1 MKRGNINKSI
11 KSDNSGLSIV
21 EVLVAVAI
29 LAIVFVP
36 LLKTFTQ
43 ASTINS
49 KAQKLQNV
57 TSLAEG
63 VMEDVKGKS
72 IQDLHDL
79 AVEDSRVSFSPLD
92 EDRKLTKG
100 NLKKVPPYVVTYENI
115 TATQGIT
122 YDAVVTISTDKY
134 GNTVRSDARK
144 YNKEH
149 GTDDIGDVSDANIRE
164 LPQINK
170 VDSNRNAVL
179 SWEINKY
186 DNKALEKLVAENLA
200 AKNSVSDSDIATLK
214 NSYKTTYKTTAE
226 KYINIEIKDDR
237 ETSSTKVSCEVEYKT
252 GDATGKSLKYL
263 VYTGYFVEPLASEPA
278 GPNIYLFY
286 TLSENV
292 KEGASNIA
300 DPIKKEHIKIEDKT
314 TGKRHNIYFIMQDGV
329 NTLGTL
335 NGSKVSLEV
344 SGSGYESSISYN
356 ETSIITDASS
366 LLSGASTADESDDVY
381 FFSNLKDKNGNNGEL
396 FNSKSKDRI
405 YYVTVEIKE
414 HGKTEVLGTYTSTMQ
429 TGEEAE

>member
-1 MKRGNINKSI
+1 MERSSDNKSI
-11 KSDNSGLSIV
+11 INDNSGLSIV

-72 IQDLHDL
+72 IQELHDL
-79 AVEDSRVSFSPLD
+79 AVERADVSFLPLD
-92 EDRKLTKG
+92 KDGTLKKG
-100 NLKKVPPYVVTYENI
+100 NLNNVPPYTVTYENV

-122 YDAVVTISTDKY
+122 YDAVVTISTDNYKS
-134 GNTVRSDARK
+134 TVRSDARK
-144 YNKEH
+144 ANKLSH
-149 GTDDIGDVSDANIRE
+149 NDDIGDVSDANIRE

-179 SWEINKY
+179 SWELNKY
-186 DNKALEKLVAENLA
+186 DNKALENLA
-200 AKNSVSDSDIATLK
+200 AENSVTGSDIATLK
-214 NSYKTTYKTTAE
+214 DSYKNTAE
-226 KYINIEIKDDR
+226 KYINIEINEDS

-252 GDATGKSLKYL
+252 GKNASDKSLKYL

-292 KEGASNIA
+292 KDGASNIA
-300 DPIKKEHIKIEDKT
+300 DPIKKENIKIEDKT
-314 TGKRHNIYFIMQDGV
+314 TGKRHNVYFIMQDGV
-329 NTLGTL
+329 DKLSTT
-335 NGSKVSLEV
+335 NGSEV
-344 SGSGYESSISYN
+344 TLDISGSGYSESIYYDK
-356 ETSIITDASS
+356 TSIFTDAITY
-366 LLSGASTADESDDVY
+366 LAGASTPDDESDDVY
-381 FFSNLKDKNGNNGEL
+381 FFSNLKDKNGNSGEL

-414 HGKTEVLGTYTSTMQ
+414 HGKPEVLGTYTSTMQ
-429 TGEEAE
+429 TGAEAE

>member
-1 MKRGNINKSI
+1 MERSSDNKSI
-11 KSDNSGLSIV
+11 INDNSGLSIV

-72 IQDLHDL
+72 IQELHDL
-79 AVEDSRVSFSPLD
+79 AIERADVSFLPLD
-92 EDRKLTKG
+92 ADGTLTKG
-100 NLKKVPPYVVTYENI
+100 NLNNVPPYTVTYENV

-122 YDAVVTISTDKY
+122 YDAVVTIATENYK
-134 GNTVRSDARK
+134 
-144 YNKEH
+144 NKTK
-149 GTDDIGDVSDANIRE
+149 GADDIGDVSDANIRE

-179 SWEINKY
+179 SWELNKY
-186 DNKALEKLVAENLA
+186 DNKALENLA
-200 AKNSVSDSDIATLK
+200 VENFAPKNSVTDPDIAKLK
-214 NSYKTTYKTTAE
+214 ESYKKTAE
-226 KYINIEIKDDR
+226 KYINIEIKEDS
-237 ETSSTKVSCEVEYKT
+237 ETSCTKVSCEVEYKT
-252 GDATGKSLKYL
+252 GTASGKSLKYL

-292 KEGASNIA
+292 KDGASNIA
-300 DPIKKEHIKIEDKT
+300 DPIKKENIKIEDKT
-314 TGKRHNIYFIMQDGV
+314 TGKRHNVYFIMQDGV
-329 NTLGTL
+329 DKLSTT
-335 NGSKVSLEV
+335 NGSEV
-344 SGSGYESSISYN
+344 TLDISGSGYSESIYYDK
-356 ETSIITDASS
+356 TSIFTDAITY
-366 LLSGASTADESDDVY
+366 LAGASTPDDESDDVY
-381 FFSNLKDKNGNNGEL
+381 FFSNLKDKNGNSGEL

-414 HGKTEVLGTYTSTMQ
+414 HGKPEVLGTYTSTMQ
-429 TGEEAE
+429 TGAEAE

>member
-1 MKRGNINKSI
+1 MERSSDNKSI
-11 KSDNSGLSIV
+11 INDNSGLSIV

-43 ASTINS
+43 ASTINGR
-49 KAQKLQNV
+49 AQKLQNV

-72 IQDLHDL
+72 IQELHDL
-79 AVEDSRVSFSPLD
+79 AVERADVSFLPLD
-92 EDRKLTKG
+92 EDGTLTKG
-100 NLKKVPPYVVTYENI
+100 NLNNFPPYTVTYENV

-122 YDAVVTISTDKY
+122 YDAVVTISTDNYKNTARSTERKDNKKD
-134 GNTVRSDARK
+134 GN
-144 YNKEH
+144 E
-149 GTDDIGDVSDANIRE
+149 DIGDVSDANIRE

-186 DNKALEKLVAENLA
+186 DNKALENLA
-200 AKNSVSDSDIATLK
+200 AENSVSDSDIATLK
-214 NSYKTTYKTTAE
+214 NSYKATAE
-226 KYINIEIKDDR
+226 KYINIEIKDDI

-252 GDATGKSLKYL
+252 GNAADKSLRYL
-263 VYTGYFVEPLASEPA
+263 VYTGYFPEPGIGEPS
-278 GPNIYLFY
+278 GPDIYLFY
-286 TLSENV
+286 TLSEKV
-292 KEGASNIA
+292 KDGASYITE
-300 DPIKKEHIKIEDKT
+300 PIKNEYIQIKDDNT
-314 TGKRHNIYFIMQDGV
+314 TGKKHNIYFIMQDGV
-329 NTLGTL
+329 NELKTI
-335 NGSKVSLEV
+335 NGSKVTLNV
-344 SGSGYESSISYN
+344 SGSGYSESISYDDS
-356 ETSIITDASS
+356 SIIDNATTRLADGSTTD
-366 LLSGASTADESDDVY
+366 DESDDVY

>member
-1 MKRGNINKSI
+1 MERSSDNKSI
-11 KSDNSGLSIV
+11 INDNSGLSIV

-43 ASTINS
+43 ASTINAR
-49 KAQKLQNV
+49 AQKLQNV

-72 IQDLHDL
+72 IQELHDL
-79 AVEDSRVSFSPLD
+79 AIERADVSFLPLD
-92 EDRKLTKG
+92 ADGTLTKG
-100 NLKKVPPYVVTYENI
+100 NLNNVPPYTVTYENV

-122 YDAVVTISTDKY
+122 YDAVVTISTDNYKS
-134 GNTVRSDARK
+134 TVRSDARK
-144 YNKEH
+144 ANKLSH
-149 GTDDIGDVSDANIRE
+149 NDDIGDVSDANIRE

-179 SWEINKY
+179 SWELNKY
-186 DNKALEKLVAENLA
+186 DNKALENLA
-200 AKNSVSDSDIATLK
+200 AENSVTGSDIATLK
-214 NSYKTTYKTTAE
+214 DSYKNTAE
-226 KYINIEIKDDR
+226 KYINIEINEDS

-252 GDATGKSLKYL
+252 GKNASDKSLKYL

-292 KEGASNIA
+292 KDGASNIA
-300 DPIKKEHIKIEDKT
+300 DPIKKENIKIEDKT
-314 TGKRHNIYFIMQDGV
+314 TGKRHNVYFIMQDGV
-329 NTLGTL
+329 DKLSTT
-335 NGSKVSLEV
+335 NGSEV
-344 SGSGYESSISYN
+344 TLDISGSGYSESIYYDK
-356 ETSIITDASS
+356 TSIFTDAITY
-366 LLSGASTADESDDVY
+366 LAGASTPDDESDDVY
-381 FFSNLKDKNGNNGEL
+381 FFSNLKDKNGNSGEL
-396 FNSKSKDRI
+396 FTSKSKDRI

-414 HGKTEVLGTYTSTMQ
+414 HGKPEVLGTYTSTMQ
-429 TGEEAE
+429 TGAEAE

>member
-1 MKRGNINKSI
+1 MERSSDNKSI
-11 KSDNSGLSIV
+11 INDNSGLSIV

-43 ASTINS
+43 ASTINA

-72 IQDLHDL
+72 IQELHDL
-79 AVEDSRVSFSPLD
+79 AVERADVSFLPLD
-92 EDRKLTKG
+92 KDGTLKKG
-100 NLKKVPPYVVTYENI
+100 NLNNVPPYTVTYENV

-122 YDAVVTISTDKY
+122 YDAVVTIATENYK
-134 GNTVRSDARK
+134 
-144 YNKEH
+144 NKTK
-149 GTDDIGDVSDANIRE
+149 GADDIGDVSDANIRE

-179 SWEINKY
+179 SWELNKY
-186 DNKALEKLVAENLA
+186 DNKALENLA
-200 AKNSVSDSDIATLK
+200 AENSVTGSDIATLK
-214 NSYKTTYKTTAE
+214 DSYKNTAE
-226 KYINIEIKDDR
+226 KYINIEINEDS

-252 GDATGKSLKYL
+252 GKNASDKSLKYL

-292 KEGASNIA
+292 KDGASNIA
-300 DPIKKEHIKIEDKT
+300 DPIKKENIKIEDKT
-314 TGKRHNIYFIMQDGV
+314 TGKRHNVYFIMQDGV
-329 NTLGTL
+329 DKLSTT
-335 NGSKVSLEV
+335 NGSEV
-344 SGSGYESSISYN
+344 TLDISGSGYSESIYYDK
-356 ETSIITDASS
+356 TSIFTDAITY
-366 LLSGASTADESDDVY
+366 LAGASTPDDESDDVY
-381 FFSNLKDKNGNNGEL
+381 FFSNLKDKNGNSGEL

-414 HGKTEVLGTYTSTMQ
+414 HGKPEVLGTYTSTMQ
-429 TGEEAE
+429 TGAEAE

>member
-1 MKRGNINKSI
+1 MERSSDNKSI
-11 KSDNSGLSIV
+11 INDNSGLSIV

-43 ASTINS
+43 ASTINAR
-49 KAQKLQNV
+49 AQKLQNV

-72 IQDLHDL
+72 IQELHDL
-79 AVEDSRVSFSPLD
+79 AIERADVSFLPLD
-92 EDRKLTKG
+92 ADGTLTKG
-100 NLKKVPPYVVTYENI
+100 NLNNVPPYTVTYENV

-122 YDAVVTISTDKY
+122 YDAVVTISTDNYKS
-134 GNTVRSDARK
+134 TVRSDARK
-144 YNKEH
+144 ANKLSH
-149 GTDDIGDVSDANIRE
+149 NDDIGDVSDANIRE

-179 SWEINKY
+179 SWELNKY
-186 DNKALEKLVAENLA
+186 DNKALENLA
-200 AKNSVSDSDIATLK
+200 AENSVTGSDIATLK
-214 NSYKTTYKTTAE
+214 DSYKNTAE
-226 KYINIEIKDDR
+226 KYINIEINEDS

-252 GDATGKSLKYL
+252 GKNASDKSLKYL

-292 KEGASNIA
+292 KDGASNIA
-300 DPIKKEHIKIEDKT
+300 DPIKKENIKIEDKT
-314 TGKRHNIYFIMQDGV
+314 TGKKHNVYFIMQDGV
-329 NTLGTL
+329 DKLSTT
-335 NGSKVSLEV
+335 NGSEV
-344 SGSGYESSISYN
+344 TLDISGSGYSESIYYDK
-356 ETSIITDASS
+356 TSIFTDAITY
-366 LLSGASTADESDDVY
+366 LAGGSTTDDESDDVY
-381 FFSNLKDKNGNNGEL
+381 FFSNLKDKNGNSGEL

-414 HGKTEVLGTYTSTMQ
+414 HGKPEVLGTYTSTMQ
-429 TGEEAE
+429 TGAEAE

>member
-1 MKRGNINKSI
+1 MERSSDNKSI
-11 KSDNSGLSIV
+11 INDNSGLSIV

-43 ASTINS
+43 ASTINAR
-49 KAQKLQNV
+49 AQKLQNV

-72 IQDLHDL
+72 IQELHDL
-79 AVEDSRVSFSPLD
+79 AVDDPKVSFLPLD
-92 EDRKLTKG
+92 EDGTLTKG
-100 NLKKVPPYVVTYENI
+100 NLKNVPPYTVTYENV

-122 YDAVVTISTDKY
+122 YDAVVTIATENYKNKDK
-134 GNTVRSDARK
+134 DA
-144 YNKEH
+144 
-149 GTDDIGDVSDANIRE
+149 DDIGDVSDANIRE

-179 SWEINKY
+179 SWELNKY
-186 DNKALEKLVAENLA
+186 DNKALENLA
-200 AKNSVSDSDIATLK
+200 AENSVTGSDIATLK
-214 NSYKTTYKTTAE
+214 DSYKNTAE
-226 KYINIEIKDDR
+226 KYINIEINEDS

-252 GDATGKSLKYL
+252 GKNASDKSLKYL

-292 KEGASNIA
+292 KDGASNIA
-300 DPIKKEHIKIEDKT
+300 DPIKKENIKIEDKT
-314 TGKRHNIYFIMQDGV
+314 TGKRHNVYFIMQDGV
-329 NTLGTL
+329 DKLSTT
-335 NGSKVSLEV
+335 NGSEV
-344 SGSGYESSISYN
+344 TLDISGSEYSESIYYDK
-356 ETSIITDASS
+356 TSIFTDAITY
-366 LLSGASTADESDDVY
+366 LAGASTPDDESDDVY
-381 FFSNLKDKNGNNGEL
+381 FFSNLKDKNGNSGEL

-414 HGKTEVLGTYTSTMQ
+414 HGKPEVLGTYTSTMQ
-429 TGEEAE
+429 TGAEAE

>member
-1 MKRGNINKSI
+1 MKRGDINKSI

-29 LAIVFVP
+29 LAIVFIP

-49 KAQKLQNV
+49 RAQKLQNV

-72 IQDLHDL
+72 IQELHDM
-79 AVEDSRVSFSPLD
+79 AADRADIAFSPLD
-92 EDRKLTKG
+92 EDGTLTKG
-100 NLKKVPPYVVTYENI
+100 NLKNVPPYIVKYENI
-115 TATQGIT
+115 TATQGIK
-122 YDAVVTISTDKY
+122 YDAEVTISTEKY
-134 GNTVRSDARK
+134 KSTDRK
-144 YNKEH
+144 NERESNP
-149 GTDDIGDVSDANIRE
+149 DVAGDVSDANIRE

-186 DNKALEKLVAENLA
+186 DNKALENLVAENS
-200 AKNSVSDSDIATLK
+200 KTDSDAAALK
-214 NSYKTTYKTTAE
+214 KSYMDNAE
-226 KYINIEIKDDR
+226 KYIYIEIKDDID
-237 ETSSTKVSCEVEYKT
+237 TSSTKVSCEVEYKT

-292 KEGASNIA
+292 KDGASNIA

-314 TGKRHNIYFIMQDGV
+314 TGKRHNVYFIMQDGL

-381 FFSNLKDKNGNNGEL
+381 FFSNLKDKYGNNGEL

>member
-1 MKRGNINKSI
+1 MERSSDNKSI
-11 KSDNSGLSIV
+11 INDNSGLSIV

-43 ASTINS
+43 ASTINAR
-49 KAQKLQNV
+49 AQKLQNV

-72 IQDLHDL
+72 IQELHDL
-79 AVEDSRVSFSPLD
+79 AIERADVSFLPLD
-92 EDRKLTKG
+92 ADGTLTKG
-100 NLKKVPPYVVTYENI
+100 NLNNVPPYTVTYENV

-122 YDAVVTISTDKY
+122 YDAVVTISTDNYKS
-134 GNTVRSDARK
+134 TVRSDARK
-144 YNKEH
+144 ANKLSH
-149 GTDDIGDVSDANIRE
+149 NDDIGDVSDANIRE

-179 SWEINKY
+179 SWELNKY
-186 DNKALEKLVAENLA
+186 DNKALENLA
-200 AKNSVSDSDIATLK
+200 AENSVTGSDIATLK
-214 NSYKTTYKTTAE
+214 DSYKNTAE
-226 KYINIEIKDDR
+226 KYINIEINEDS

-252 GDATGKSLKYL
+252 GKNASDKSLKYL

-292 KEGASNIA
+292 KDGASNIA
-300 DPIKKEHIKIEDKT
+300 DPIKKENIKIEDKT
-314 TGKRHNIYFIMQDGV
+314 TGKRHNVYFIMQDGV
-329 NTLGTL
+329 DKLSTT
-335 NGSKVSLEV
+335 NGSEV
-344 SGSGYESSISYN
+344 TLDISGSGYSESIYYDK
-356 ETSIITDASS
+356 TSIFTDAITY
-366 LLSGASTADESDDVY
+366 LAGASTTDDESDDVY
-381 FFSNLKDKNGNNGEL
+381 FFSNLKDKNGNSGEL
-396 FNSKSKDRI
+396 FTSKSKDRI

-414 HGKTEVLGTYTSTMQ
+414 HGKPEVLGTYTSTMQ
-429 TGEEAE
+429 TGAEAE

>member
-1 MKRGNINKSI
+1 MERSSDNKSI
-11 KSDNSGLSIV
+11 INDNSGLSIV

-43 ASTINS
+43 ASTINAR
-49 KAQKLQNV
+49 AQKLQNV

-72 IQDLHDL
+72 IQELHDL
-79 AVEDSRVSFSPLD
+79 AVERADVSFLPLD
-92 EDRKLTKG
+92 KDGTLKKG
-100 NLKKVPPYVVTYENI
+100 NLNNVPPYTVTYENV

-122 YDAVVTISTDKY
+122 YDAVVTISTDNYKS
-134 GNTVRSDARK
+134 TVRSDARK
-144 YNKEH
+144 ANKLSH
-149 GTDDIGDVSDANIRE
+149 NDDIGDVSDANIRE

-179 SWEINKY
+179 SWELNKY
-186 DNKALEKLVAENLA
+186 DNKALENLA
-200 AKNSVSDSDIATLK
+200 AENSVTGSDIATLK
-214 NSYKTTYKTTAE
+214 DSYKNTAE
-226 KYINIEIKDDR
+226 KYINIEINEDS

-252 GDATGKSLKYL
+252 GKNASDKSLKYL

-292 KEGASNIA
+292 KDGASNIA
-300 DPIKKEHIKIEDKT
+300 DPIKKENIKIEDKT
-314 TGKRHNIYFIMQDGV
+314 TGKRHNVYFIMQDGV
-329 NTLGTL
+329 DKLSTT
-335 NGSKVSLEV
+335 NGSEV
-344 SGSGYESSISYN
+344 TLDISGSGYSESIYYDK
-356 ETSIITDASS
+356 TSIFTDAITY
-366 LLSGASTADESDDVY
+366 LAGASTPDDESDDVY
-381 FFSNLKDKNGNNGEL
+381 FFSNLKDKNGNSGEL

-414 HGKTEVLGTYTSTMQ
+414 HGKPEVLGTYTSTMQ
-429 TGEEAE
+429 TGAEAE

>member
-1 MKRGNINKSI
+1 MERSSDNKSI
-11 KSDNSGLSIV
+11 INDNSGLSIV

-72 IQDLHDL
+72 IQELHDL
-79 AVEDSRVSFSPLD
+79 AVERADVSFLPLD
-92 EDRKLTKG
+92 KDGTLTKG
-100 NLKKVPPYVVTYENI
+100 NLNNVPPYTVTYENV

-122 YDAVVTISTDKY
+122 YDAVVTISTDNYKS
-134 GNTVRSDARK
+134 TDRSDARK
-144 YNKEH
+144 AGN
-149 GTDDIGDVSDANIRE
+149 DIGDVSDANIRE

-170 VDSNRNAVL
+170 VDSNKNAVL
-179 SWEINKY
+179 SWELNKY
-186 DNKALEKLVAENLA
+186 DNKAIENLA
-200 AKNSVSDSDIATLK
+200 AENSVSGSDIAALK
-214 NSYKTTYKTTAE
+214 DSYKDTAE
-226 KYINIEIKDDR
+226 KHINIEIKEDTD
-237 ETSSTKVSCEVEYKT
+237 TSSTKVSCEVEYKT
-252 GDATGKSLKYL
+252 GKNASDKSLKYL

-292 KEGASNIA
+292 KDGASNIA
-300 DPIKKEHIKIEDKT
+300 DPIKKENIKIEDKT
-314 TGKRHNIYFIMQDGV
+314 TGKRHNVYFIVQDGI
-329 NTLGTL
+329 NTLSTI
-335 NGSKVSLEV
+335 NGSEVTINV
-344 SGSGYESSISYN
+344 SGSGYSETVSYDKF
-356 ETSIITDASS
+356 SIIPDART
-366 LLSGASTADESDDVY
+366 LLAGASTPDDESDDVY
-381 FFSNLKDKNGNNGEL
+381 FFSNLKDKNGNSGEL
-396 FNSKSKDRI
+396 FTSKSKDRI

-414 HGKTEVLGTYTSTMQ
+414 HGKSEVLGTYTSTMQ
-429 TGEEAE
+429 TGAEAE

>member
-1 MKRGNINKSI
+1 MKRGDINKSI

-72 IQDLHDL
+72 IQELHDL
-79 AVEDSRVSFSPLD
+79 AVDDSRVSFSPLD
-92 EDRKLTKG
+92 EDGTLTKG
-100 NLKKVPPYVVTYENI
+100 NLKKVPPYVVTYENV

-122 YDAVVTISTDKY
+122 YDAVVTIATDNYKSTARSTERKDNKKD
-134 GNTVRSDARK
+134 GN
-144 YNKEH
+144 E
-149 GTDDIGDVSDANIRE
+149 DIGDVSDANIRE

-186 DNKALEKLVAENLA
+186 DNKALENLVAE
-200 AKNSVSDSDIATLK
+200 NSVSDSDIATLK
-214 NSYKTTYKTTAE
+214 NSYKTTAE
-226 KYINIEIKDDR
+226 KYINIEIKDDI

-263 VYTGYFVEPLASEPA
+263 VYTGYFPEPGIGEPS
-278 GPNIYLFY
+278 GPDIYLFY
-286 TLSENV
+286 TLSEKV
-292 KEGASNIA
+292 KDIA
-300 DPIKKEHIKIEDKT
+300 EPIKKENSKIEDKT
-314 TGKRHNIYFIMQDGV
+314 TGKRHNIYFIMQDGL

-344 SGSGYESSISYN
+344 SGSGYSESISYDD
-356 ETSIITDASS
+356 SKIIDNATTRLADGSTTD
-366 LLSGASTADESDDVY
+366 DESDDVY

-396 FNSKSKDRI
+396 FNSKAKDRI

>member
-1 MKRGNINKSI
+1 MERSSDNKSI
-11 KSDNSGLSIV
+11 INDNSGLSIV

-72 IQDLHDL
+72 IQELHDL
-79 AVEDSRVSFSPLD
+79 AVERADVSFLPLD
-92 EDRKLTKG
+92 KDGTLKKG
-100 NLKKVPPYVVTYENI
+100 NLNNVPPYTETYEKV
-115 TATQGIT
+115 TSTQGIT
-122 YDAVVTISTDKY
+122 YDAVVTIATENYK
-134 GNTVRSDARK
+134 
-144 YNKEH
+144 NKTK
-149 GTDDIGDVSDANIRE
+149 GADDIGDVSDANIRE

-179 SWEINKY
+179 SWELNKY
-186 DNKALEKLVAENLA
+186 DNKALENLA
-200 AKNSVSDSDIATLK
+200 VENFAPKNSVTDPDIAKLK
-214 NSYKTTYKTTAE
+214 ESYKKTAE
-226 KYINIEIKDDR
+226 KYINIEIKEDS
-237 ETSSTKVSCEVEYKT
+237 ETSCTKVSCEVEYKT
-252 GDATGKSLKYL
+252 GTASGKSLKYL

-292 KEGASNIA
+292 KDGASNIA
-300 DPIKKEHIKIEDKT
+300 DPIKKENIKIEDKT
-314 TGKRHNIYFIMQDGV
+314 TGKRHNVYFIMQDGV
-329 NTLGTL
+329 DKLSTT
-335 NGSKVSLEV
+335 NGSEV
-344 SGSGYESSISYN
+344 TLDISGSGYSESIYYDK
-356 ETSIITDASS
+356 TSIFTDAITY
-366 LLSGASTADESDDVY
+366 LAGGSTTDDESDDVY
-381 FFSNLKDKNGNNGEL
+381 FFSNLKDKNGNSGEL

-414 HGKTEVLGTYTSTMQ
+414 HGKPEVLGTYTSTMQ
-429 TGEEAE
+429 TGAEAE

>member
-1 MKRGNINKSI
+1 MERSSDNKSI
-11 KSDNSGLSIV
+11 INDNSGLSIV

-43 ASTINS
+43 ASTINAR
-49 KAQKLQNV
+49 AQKLQNV

-72 IQDLHDL
+72 IQELHDL
-79 AVEDSRVSFSPLD
+79 AVDDPKVSFLPLD
-92 EDRKLTKG
+92 EDGTLTKG
-100 NLKKVPPYVVTYENI
+100 NLKNVPPYTVTYKNV

-122 YDAVVTISTDKY
+122 YDAVVTIAADKY
-134 GNTVRSDARK
+134 KNTDRRDERK
-144 YNKEH
+144 AGK
-149 GTDDIGDVSDANIRE
+149 DIGDVSDANIRE

-170 VDSNRNAVL
+170 VDSNKNAVL
-179 SWEINKY
+179 SWELNKY
-186 DNKALEKLVAENLA
+186 DNKAIENLA
-200 AKNSVSDSDIATLK
+200 AENSVTDSDIAKLK
-214 NSYKTTYKTTAE
+214 ESYKKTAE
-226 KYINIEIKDDR
+226 KYINIEIKEDS

-252 GDATGKSLKYL
+252 GKNASDKSLKYL

-292 KEGASNIA
+292 KDGASNIA
-300 DPIKKEHIKIEDKT
+300 DPIKKENIKIEDKT
-314 TGKRHNIYFIMQDGV
+314 TGKKHNVYFIVQDGI
-329 NTLGTL
+329 NELSTL
-335 NGSKVSLEV
+335 NGSEVTINV
-344 SGSGYESSISYN
+344 SGSGYSETISYDKFS
-356 ETSIITDASS
+356 TIPDAIT
-366 LLSGASTADESDDVY
+366 LLAGASTPDDESDDVY
-381 FFSNLKDKNGNNGEL
+381 FFSNLKDKNGNSGEL

-414 HGKTEVLGTYTSTMQ
+414 HGKSEVLGTYTSTMQ
-429 TGEEAE
+429 TGAEAE

>member
-1 MKRGNINKSI
+1 MERSSDNKSI
-11 KSDNSGLSIV
+11 INDNSGLSIV

-43 ASTINS
+43 ASTINAR
-49 KAQKLQNV
+49 AQKLQNV

-72 IQDLHDL
+72 IQELHDL
-79 AVEDSRVSFSPLD
+79 AAERADVSFLPLD
-92 EDRKLTKG
+92 EDGTLTKG
-100 NLKKVPPYVVTYENI
+100 NLKNVPPYTVTYENV

-122 YDAVVTISTDKY
+122 YDAVVTISTDNYKS
-134 GNTVRSDARK
+134 TDRSDARK
-144 YNKEH
+144 ANKLSH
-149 GTDDIGDVSDANIRE
+149 NDDIGDVSDANIRE

-179 SWEINKY
+179 SWELNKY
-186 DNKALEKLVAENLA
+186 DNKALENLA
-200 AKNSVSDSDIATLK
+200 AENSVSGSDIATLK
-214 NSYKTTYKTTAE
+214 DSYKDTAE
-226 KYINIEIKDDR
+226 KHINIEIKEDTD
-237 ETSSTKVSCEVEYKT
+237 TSSTKVSCEVEYKT
-252 GDATGKSLKYL
+252 GKNASDKSLKYL

-292 KEGASNIA
+292 KDGASNIA
-300 DPIKKEHIKIEDKT
+300 DPIKKENIKIEDKT
-314 TGKRHNIYFIMQDGV
+314 TGKRHNVYFIMQDGV
-329 NTLGTL
+329 DKLSTT
-335 NGSKVSLEV
+335 NGSEV
-344 SGSGYESSISYN
+344 TLDISGSGYSETISYN
-356 ETSIITDASS
+356 KTSIIPDAIT
-366 LLSGASTADESDDVY
+366 LLAGASTPYDESDDVY
-381 FFSNLKDKNGNNGEL
+381 FFSNLKDKNGNSGEL

-414 HGKTEVLGTYTSTMQ
+414 HGKPEVLGTYTSTMQ
-429 TGEEAE
+429 TGAEAE

>member
-1 MKRGNINKSI
+1 MERSSDNKSI
-11 KSDNSGLSIV
+11 INDNSGLSIV

-43 ASTINS
+43 ASTINGR
-49 KAQKLQNV
+49 AQKLQNV

-72 IQDLHDL
+72 IQELHDL
-79 AVEDSRVSFSPLD
+79 AVERAEVSFLPLD
-92 EDRKLTKG
+92 KDGTLTKG
-100 NLKKVPPYVVTYENI
+100 NLKNVPPYTVTYENV

-122 YDAVVTISTDKY
+122 YDAVVTISTDNYKS
-134 GNTVRSDARK
+134 TDRSDARK
-144 YNKEH
+144 ANKLSH
-149 GTDDIGDVSDANIRE
+149 NDDIGDISDANIRE

-179 SWEINKY
+179 SWELNKY
-186 DNKALEKLVAENLA
+186 DNKALENLA
-200 AKNSVSDSDIATLK
+200 VENFAPKNSVTEPDIATLK
-214 NSYKTTYKTTAE
+214 DSYKNTAQ
-226 KYINIEIKDDR
+226 KYINIEIKDDS

-252 GDATGKSLKYL
+252 GKNASDKSLKYL

-292 KEGASNIA
+292 KDGASNIA

-314 TGKRHNIYFIMQDGV
+314 TGKRHNVYFIMQDGV
-329 NTLGTL
+329 DKLSTT
-335 NGSKVSLEV
+335 NGSEVSLDV
-344 SGSGYESSISYN
+344 SGSGYSESISY
-356 ETSIITDASS
+356 TKSS
-366 LLSGASTADESDDVY
+366 SNIEAKKLLAGGSTTDESDDVY
-381 FFSNLKDKNGNNGEL
+381 FFSNLLDSNNLNGEL

-429 TGEEAE
+429 TGAEAQ